1 MNKKLN
7 YRFYITFMGQ
17 RIDIT
22 DCVEIEE
29 VKNNK
34 EAEEEENND

>member
-17 RIDIT
+17 RIDVT
-22 DCVEIEE
+22 DCIEIEE
-29 VKNNK
+29 IKDD
-34 EAEEEENND
+34 EESEKKDD

>member
-17 RIDIT
+17 RIDVT
-22 DCVEIEE
+22 DCIEIEE
-29 VKNNK
+29 IKDG
-34 EAEEEENND
+34 EESEKKDD

>member
-29 VKNNK
+29 IKGN
-34 EAEEEENND
+34 EESEENND